1 MPNMIC
7 YNCGKEFTY
16 TQGET
21 SPVCSF
27 CSAVNYI
34 TRDQAGSRMRRL
46 LDASLSSWEQFDRE
60 NQQLDAALQENPKD
74 FGLLWN
80 RFLGDLKIKYIED
93 NKPVF
98 YRRIEQPVPQT
109 AFFEPL
115 WQNAPEKDRPALQ
128 QEIEK
133 LEAHRQAIEQ
143 EFAWATSGFIL
154 MVDRGGEETAALR
167 DKLSAQFQS
176 AGLSYTVLSGTPDA
190 DPQNFVALGNARF
203 LLLLCANQE
212 QLRNDSVKSMYERFL
227 LLGNRELSTSA
238 ICVCTPSDL
247 GMTLPP
253 ALTGAALLTG
263 NRLDFNSRLWK
274 QINSVLGTGYSAPA
288 EDFAFG
294 HTAGTAAGAP
304 AAKAASMQ
312 ELLSRTGVQ
321 EEKPTRILAFEE
333 DDPEEQMKKSRAL
346 PIRKNV
352 PSAEAKAQPQP
363 AKPAAAPA
371 PRKDG
376 NKPAAPGKGGSK
388 PARPAVQKTDAEPA
402 KGKKTAFIAGIC
414 AGVIALGVG
423 GVLAAGPV
431 KRAIQYNKAQD
442 LVQQE
447 RYSEAADAFA
457 ELGDYKDA
465 PALVSESQEK
475 AAELEQKRTAYETAE
490 NMMNAGD
497 YEGALAAF
505 EALGDY
511 NDAASKAG
519 TARDALEEKKRLE
532 EEERIARI
540 EQQNSEAYDAA
551 MNLLS
556 SGDYEGAIAAFEAL
570 GDYSD
575 AAAQANAARDALT
588 QKQQEEAELAR
599 VEQQNSEAYSAA
611 AELMNS
617 GDYEAAAAA
626 FDALGDYSDAAAQAN
641 AARQKQQE
649 EAELARIEQQNM
661 DAYNTAAELMNSGDY
676 EGAIAAFEALGD
688 YNDAA
693 AQADAARD
701 ALAAKQQAD
710 AEAAELARIEQQN
723 RDAYNSAVALLNNGD
738 YEAAIAAFE
747 ALGDYSDAADMAAN
761 ARVEMEN
768 RNAYDSAVALLDS
781 GDYEAAIIAFE
792 ALGDYGDAADMA
804 AIARIEQE
812 NKINKEN
819 YDTAVSLLN
828 NGDYDG
834 AIAAFEALGEYGD
847 AAAQADAARAEKG
860 RKDAYSTAAALL
872 ESGDYEA
879 AIAAFEALGDYS
891 DAAAQADNARNLLA
905 IAAMPYAGVY
915 APGNVITLGTFVQ
928 GGTEETPLEWIVL
941 RSDENEALLICR
953 FAPAVMAWSADGQIA
968 GWEESDVR
976 AWLTGTFLPA
986 AFTEEEAAALIKDEA
1001 GDAVTLLTTAEAKQ
1015 FFTDNE
1021 SRVCEVTAAAQMQRG
1036 SARFG
1041 GNACGWWLKNTA
1053 SVKGKVATVATGG
1066 ALPTAGSEAT
1076 EQGIAVRPV
1085 IRVDLHTLTGE

>member
-60 NQQLDAALQENPKD
+60 NQQLDAALRENPKD

-176 AGLSYTVLSGTPDA
+176 AGLSYTVLSGSPDA

-238 ICVCTPSDL
+238 ICVCTPSDP

-253 ALTGAALLTG
+253 ALTGAVLLAG
-263 NRLDFNSRLWK
+263 NRLDFNNRLWK
-274 QINSVLGTGYSAPA
+274 QINSVLGTGYSAPS

-294 HTAGTAAGAP
+294 NPAGTAAGAP

-312 ELLSRTGVQ
+312 ELLSRTGTP
-321 EEKPTRILAFEE
+321 EENPKRILAFEE
-333 DDPEEQMKKSRAL
+333 DDPEKQKRKSRAL
-346 PIRKNV
+346 PIQKNA
-352 PSAEAKAQPQP
+352 PSADAKAQPQP

-376 NKPAAPGKGGSK
+376 NK

-414 AGVIALGVG
+414 AGVIALGAG
-423 GVLAAGPV
+423 GVLAAEPA

-465 PALVSESQEK
+465 PALVSENQEK
-475 AAELEQKRTAYETAE
+475 AAELEQKRAAYETAE

-511 NDAASKAG
+511 SDAALKAG
-519 TARDALEEKKRLE
+519 AARDALEEKQRLE

-551 MNLLS
+551 MNLLN

-575 AAAQANAARDALT
+575 AAAQANAARNALT

-611 AELMNS
+611 MDLMNS

-626 FDALGDYSDAAAQAN
+626 FEALGDYSDAAAQAN

-649 EAELARIEQQNM
+649 EAELARIEQQNR

-676 EGAIAAFEALGD
+676 EAAIAAFDALGD
-688 YNDAA
+688 YGDAA

-723 RDAYNSAVALLNNGD
+723 RDAYDSAMTLLNSGD

-761 ARVEMEN
+761 ARVEQEN
-768 RNAYDSAVALLDS
+768 KANYDAAVALLDN
-781 GDYEAAIIAFE
+781 GDYEAAIAAFD
-792 ALGDYGDAADMA
+792 ALGDYSDAADLA
-804 AIARIEQE
+804 SIARIEQE
-812 NKINKEN
+812 NQENKAN
-819 YDTAVSLLN
+819 YDAATALLN
-828 NGDYDG
+828 SGDYDG
-834 AIAAFEALGEYGD
+834 AIAAFEALGEYSD

-915 APGNVITLGTFVQ
+915 APGNVISLGAFVQ
-928 GGTEETPLEWIVL
+928 DGTEETPLEWIVL
-941 RSDENEALLICR
+941 QSDENEALLICR
-953 FAPAVMAWSADGQIA
+953 FAPAVMPWSADGQAA

-986 AFTEEEAAALIKDEA
+986 AFTEGEAAALIKDEA
-1001 GDAVTLLTTAEAKQ
+1001 GDAVTLLTAAEAKQ

-1053 SVKGKVATVATGG
+1053 SVKGKIATVATGG

>member
-46 LDASLSSWEQFDRE
+46 LDASLSSWEQFDHE

-176 AGLSYTVLSGTPDA
+176 AGLSYTVLSGSPDA

-203 LLLLCANQE
+203 LLLLCANPE

-238 ICVCTPSDL
+238 ICVCTPSDP

-253 ALTGAALLTG
+253 ALTGAVLLAG
-263 NRLDFNSRLWK
+263 NRLDFNNRLWK
-274 QINSVLGTGYSAPA
+274 QINSVLGTGYSAPP

-294 HTAGTAAGAP
+294 DSAGTAAGGP
-304 AAKAASMQ
+304 EAKAASMQ
-312 ELLSRTGVQ
+312 ELLSRTGTP
-321 EEKPTRILAFEE
+321 EEKPKRILAFEE
-333 DDPEEQMKKSRAL
+333 DDPEKQKRDSHAL
-346 PIRKNV
+346 PIRKNA
-352 PSAEAKAQPQP
+352 PAAAAAARPQP

-376 NKPAAPGKGGSK
+376 NKPAAQKADAK
-388 PARPAVQKTDAEPA
+388 PAKS
-402 KGKKTAFIAGIC
+402 KKTAFIAGIC
-414 AGVIALGVG
+414 AGVIALGAG
-423 GVLAAGPV
+423 GVLAAEPS

-447 RYSEAADAFA
+447 RYSEAAEAFA

-465 PALVSESQEK
+465 PVLVSENREK
-475 AAELEQKRTAYETAE
+475 AAELQQKRAAYETAE
-490 NMMNAGD
+490 SMMNAGD

-511 NDAASKAG
+511 GDAALKAG

-551 MNLLS
+551 MNLLN
-556 SGDYEGAIAAFEAL
+556 SGDYEAAITAFDAL
-570 GDYSD
+570 GDYND
-575 AAAQANAARDALT
+575 AAAQADTARDALT

-599 VEQQNSEAYSAA
+599 IEQQNRDAYSAA

-649 EAELARIEQQNM
+649 EAELARIEQQNR

-676 EGAIAAFEALGD
+676 EAAIAAFDALGD
-688 YNDAA
+688 YGDAA

-723 RDAYNSAVALLNNGD
+723 RDAYDSAMTLLNNGD

-747 ALGDYSDAADMAAN
+747 ALGDYSDAAAQAAN

-768 RNAYDSAVALLDS
+768 RSAYDTAVALLDS
-781 GDYEAAIIAFE
+781 GDYEAAIAAFD
-792 ALGDYGDAADMA
+792 ALGDYSDAADMA
-804 AIARIEQE
+804 SIARIEQE
-812 NKINKEN
+812 NKVNKAN
-819 YDTAVSLLN
+819 YDAATALLN
-828 NGDYDG
+828 SGDYEG
-834 AIAAFEALGEYGD
+834 AIAAFEALGEYSD

-860 RKDAYSTAAALL
+860 RRDAYSTAAALL

-928 GGTEETPLEWIVL
+928 EGTEETPLEWIVL
-941 RSDENEALLICR
+941 QSDENEALLICR
-953 FAPAVMAWSADGQIA
+953 YAPAVMPWSADGRA
-968 GWEESDVR
+968 ARWEESDVR

-986 AFTEEEAAALIKDEA
+986 AFAEEEAAALMTDEA
-1001 GDAVTLLTTAEAKQ
+1001 GDAVTLLTAAEAKQ

-1085 IRVDLHTLTGE
+1085 IRVDLHALTGE

>member
-27 CSAVNYI
+27 CSAVNYV

-93 NKPVF
+93 NKPIF

-176 AGLSYTVLSGTPDA
+176 AGLSYTVLSGSPDA

-238 ICVCTPSDL
+238 ICVCTPSDP

-253 ALTGAALLTG
+253 ALTGAVLLAG
-263 NRLDFNSRLWK
+263 NRLDFNNRLWK
-274 QINSVLGTGYSAPA
+274 QINSVLGTGYSAPS

-294 HTAGTAAGAP
+294 STAAGTAAGAP
-304 AAKAASMQ
+304 EAKAASMQ
-312 ELLSRTGVQ
+312 ELLSRAGTP
-321 EEKPTRILAFEE
+321 EEKPKRILAFEE
-333 DDPEEQMKKSRAL
+333 DDPEKQERGSHAL
-346 PIRKNV
+346 PIRKNR

-376 NKPAAPGKGGSK
+376 NK

-414 AGVIALGVG
+414 AGVIALGAG
-423 GVLAAGPV
+423 GVLAAEPA

-457 ELGDYKDA
+457 ELGNYKDA
-465 PALVSESQEK
+465 SALVSESQEK
-475 AAELEQKRTAYETAE
+475 AAELQQKRAAYETAE

-511 NDAASKAG
+511 SDAAMKAG
-519 TARDALEEKKRLE
+519 AARDALEEKQRLE
-532 EEERIARI
+532 EEERLARI

-556 SGDYEGAIAAFEAL
+556 SGDYEGAIVAFEAL
-570 GDYSD
+570 GDYGD
-575 AAAQANAARDALT
+575 AAAQANAARNALT

-617 GDYEAAAAA
+617 GNYEAAAAA
-626 FDALGDYSDAAAQAN
+626 FDALGDYSDAADMAAN
-641 AARQKQQE
+641 ARQKQQE
-649 EAELARIEQQNM
+649 EAELARIEQQNR
-661 DAYNTAAELMNSGDY
+661 DAYNAAAELMNSGDY
-676 EGAIAAFEALGD
+676 EGAIAAFDALGD
-688 YNDAA
+688 YGDAT

-828 NGDYDG
+828 SGDYDG

-847 AAAQADAARAEKG
+847 AAAQADTARAEKG

-879 AIAAFEALGDYS
+879 AITAFEALGDYS
-891 DAAAQADNARNLLA
+891 DAATQADNARNLLA

-915 APGNVITLGTFVQ
+915 APGNVISLGAFVQ
-928 GGTEETPLEWIVL
+928 DGTEETPLEWIVL
-941 RSDENEALLICR
+941 QSDENEALLICR
-953 FAPAVMAWSADGQIA
+953 FAPAVMPWSADGQA
-968 GWEESDVR
+968 ADWEESDVR

-986 AFTEEEAAALIKDEA
+986 AFTEGEAAALIKDEA
-1001 GDAVTLLTTAEAKQ
+1001 GDAVTLLTAAEAKQ

-1041 GNACGWWLKNTA
+1041 GSACGWWLKNTA

-1066 ALPTAGSEAT
+1066 ALPTAGSEAA

-1085 IRVDLHTLTGE
+1085 IRVNLHTLTGE